1 MNFRYRLMQF
11 MSGRYGTDMLNYA
24 IMGLA
29 FAVAFINLFIGSYI
43 LQLAVYALL
52 GYGLF
57 RILSR
62 NISARRRENLWFT
75 EKVNFL
81 KKKRDFALQRK
92 SDTLHV
98 YKKCPS
104 CKAVLRLPHRLG
116 VHKTVCPRCGKEF
129 TVKVKK

>member
-11 MSGRYGTDMLNYA
+11 MSGRYGTDMLSYVIVGVA
-24 IMGLA
+24 LA
-29 FAVAFINLFIGSYI
+29 VSFFNIIIGSYI
-43 LQLAVYALL
+43 LQLVVYALL
-52 GYGLF
+52 GYSLF

-62 NISARRRENLWFT
+62 NIAARRRENQWFN
-75 EKVNFL
+75 EKLNFI
-81 KKKRDFALQRK
+81 KKQKDFALQK
-92 SDTLHV
+92 KADTLHV
-98 YKKCPS
+98 YKKCPF